1 MIERNQNMKTAM
13 LTAAALAAFVLNLH
27 ADVAELE
34 QRVPSAKGYELLYKL
49 SPLRHGRGEYET
61 SNAKRS
67 ARKLKR
73 IGYLLILK
81 TADGKESW
89 AFASMDTFT
98 QNLKKAGVPT
108 AETGIVQTFVNN
120 LEVAGNVDGL
130 KTGKF
135 AKGNLEFF
143 PGNYGAANSAAI
155 PGADAK
161 RYDFGDHPSNAEN
174 GHGCMQIH
182 NFMEKQTVLAYN
194 AIGGKKYCELGIG
207 NNPKGQ
213 PDWTFSGSGKNYAF
227 ADLFIVGLFE

>member
-1 MIERNQNMKTAM
+1 MKIAM
-13 LTAAALAAFVLNLH
+13 LAGAALAAFALNLH
-27 ADVAELE
+27 ADVPELE
-34 QRVPSAKGYELLYKL
+34 QRVPSAKGYELLYKH
-49 SPLRHGRGEYET
+49 SPLRQGRGEYEV
-61 SNAKRS
+61 NNVKRTDK
-67 ARKLKR
+67 KLKR

-89 AFASMDTFT
+89 AFASMDAFT
-98 QNLKKAGVPT
+98 QNLKKVGVPT

-120 LEVAGNVDGL
+120 LEVAGNVNGL

-161 RYDFGDHPSNAEN
+161 LYDFGDHPFNAEN
-174 GHGCMQIH
+174 GHGCLQIH
-182 NFMEKQTVLAYN
+182 NFMEKQTVIAYN

-213 PDWTFSGSGKNYAF
+213 PDWTFSGSGKNYAS
-227 ADLFIVGLFE
+227 ADLLIVGLFE